1 MSINRA
7 SALPPDDSR
16 AGAAKA
22 ALAAVGK
29 TRRLSGVLV
38 LAALPD
44 AFIDAFI
51 DAFTDTL
58 ASALALRTLLLALSA
73 YTDGAAS
80 VTQVSEISKEITARF
95 MRTDMEIGKL
105 KIKQHAG

>member
-1 MSINRA
+1 MPINRA

-38 LAALPD
+38 LAALP
-44 AFIDAFI
+44 DAFI

-95 MRTDMEIGKL
+95 MRTYMEIGKL